1 MTEPK
6 ILFLDIET
14 APAVCFTFS
23 LWKPV
28 IGMDQIIEPSRIIAW
43 SAQWHG
49 SKKTMFMSEYHD
61 DRESMLREI
70 HGLMSESQV
79 IVGYNSKRFDYSW
92 LTGEFILEGLTP
104 LPPIHHVDL
113 YQVAKSNMR
122 LLSGKLDYL
131 SLRLL
136 DDRKVAHTGFKL
148 WRDCLIGDVDAKA
161 KAWKLMRTYSIK
173 DTALMLP
180 IFDIL
185 RPWIKTFPNMGLFA
199 EPGAFVCS
207 KCGSADIQRRGY
219 ARSSAGVFPRFQCNA
234 CSGWSK
240 SPVRISTTELRPA

>member
-1 MTEPK
+1 MNQPK

-14 APAVCFTFS
+14 APAKVFVFQ
-23 LWKPV
+23 LFKPV

-49 SKKTMFMSEYHD
+49 SKKTMFMSEFHD
-61 DRESMLREI
+61 DRQSMLIEI
-70 HGLMSESQV
+70 HRLMSECD
-79 IVGYNSKRFDYSW
+79 ILVGYNSKRFDYSW
-92 LTGEFILEGLTP
+92 LTGEFILEGLPP
-104 LPPIHHVDL
+104 LPAIHHVDL

-136 DDRKVAHTGFKL
+136 DDRKVSHTGFKL
-148 WRDCLIGDVDAKA
+148 WRDCLSDDEEARA

-185 RPWIKTFPNMGLFA
+185 RPWIKTFPNMGLYS
-199 EPGAFVCS
+199 EDEGPVCS
-207 KCGSADIQRRGY
+207 KCGSANIQRRGY
-219 ARSSAGVFPRFQCNA
+219 ARSSAGIFARFHCQD

-240 SPVRISTTELRPA
+240 SPVRLATTSLRPA